1 MSEPTANEVLAD
13 MAYLKDQIDTLTK
26 QRDMLPRNDK
36 HGAHRLLQEITSL
49 QAEHK
54 RLRPVLVHARTLEE
68 KRELHGLWV
77 SAVATLYGK
86 KAPAACFEWMKQERQ
101 RRKELAT
108 ALAGES
114 K

>member
-1 MSEPTANEVLAD
+1 MSEPTVNEVLAD
-13 MAYLKDQIDTLTK
+13 MAYLKDQIDALTK
-26 QRDMLPRNDK
+26 QRDTLPRNDK
-36 HGAHRLLQEITSL
+36 QGAHRLLQEITSL

-86 KAPAACFEWMKQERQ
+86 QAPAECFDWMRQER
-101 RRKELAT
+101 RRRREPAAIVGDQL
-108 ALAGES
+108 
-114 K
+114 